1 MKGIVRVALSAVE
14 GATDVIAGLTVLDTA
29 EEASAVD
36 RGKVS
41 DADVAEVVA
50 AASVTL
56 AVVVAGET
64 EAAVSRGDQSIRAIR
79 ADIDG

>member
-1 MKGIVRVALSAVE
+1 MTGIVRFTLSAVE
-14 GATDVIAGLTVLDTA
+14 GAVEVVAGQTVLDTA

-50 AASVTL
+50 AAGV
-56 AVVVAGET
+56 AVDVAAGEA
-64 EAAVSRGDQSIRAIR
+64 EAAVSRGDQSVRARR
-79 ADIDG
+79 ADVDA